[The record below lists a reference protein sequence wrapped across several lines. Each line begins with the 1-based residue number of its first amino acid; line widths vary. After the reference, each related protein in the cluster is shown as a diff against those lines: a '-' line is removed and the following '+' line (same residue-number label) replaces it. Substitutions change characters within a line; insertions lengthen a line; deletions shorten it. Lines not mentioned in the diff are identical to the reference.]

1 MSSKAIEVKNLTKKF
16 KKVEAVKNI
25 SFNVDYGELFAF
37 LGPNGAG
44 KSTTIRILTTLAKAT
59 SGDVKVGGYDV
70 KKQDHKVRQKIGLVS
85 DKLILYDKLTA
96 YENVKFFAELYVI
109 DKQTIKKRADNLFE
123 MLEMT
128 SWKDSIVNKFST
140 GMKQKI
146 NIARALITEPDIIF
160 LDEPTLG
167 LDPHTTKVLRGFIKK
182 LNKEMGKTI
191 ILTTH
196 ELHEV
201 EVLADTVAIINDG
214 EIVAKD
220 TKQNLK
226 SFFKQNEL
234 VEFEVI
240 NKNFNIKNYDYK
252 LIDNSNGKY
261 KVEVD
266 NINNFIKNMQEK
278 GVKFKNIKTYEP
290 SIEDIFVKITENKES
305 V

>member
-1 MSSKAIEVKNLTKKF
+1 MGSKAIEVKNLTKKF
-16 KKVEAVKNI
+16 KNVEAVKNI
-25 SFNVDYGELFAF
+25 SFDVDYGELFAF

-59 SGDVKVGGYDV
+59 SGNVKVGGYNV
-70 KKQDHKVRQKIGLVS
+70 KKHDHKVRQKIGLVS
-85 DKLILYDKLTA
+85 DKLILYEKLTA
-96 YENVKFFAELYVI
+96 YENVKFFAELYGI
-109 DKQTIKKRADNLFE
+109 DKKTIIKRADNLFD

-128 SWKDSIVNKFST
+128 KWKDSIVNKFST

-146 NIARALITEPDIIF
+146 NIARALITEPEIIF

-201 EVLADTVAIINDG
+201 EVLADNVAIINEG

-226 SFFKQNEL
+226 SLFKQNDL

-240 NKNFNIKNYDYK
+240 NKDFDINNYDYK
-252 LIDNSNGKY
+252 LIDSNKGKY

-266 NINNFIKNMQEK
+266 NINNFIKNMQQK
-278 GVKFKNIKTYEP
+278 GVKFKSIKTYEP

-305 V
+305 I